1 MSGLKDIA
9 SVTLVVNGE
18 PAKQELSDIESRL
31 AAAKQRLV
39 DLQQSG
45 ADTKYIKKTQ
55 KEINKLE
62 KDLERAESR
71 SDGLKR
77 ALMGLEDFSPRE
89 LNRALRTL
97 MGRLQGIQKGS
108 KDWDAHVRA
117 IQMIK
122 EKIAEM
128 NEELSES
135 PTLWGRIKT
144 FADDIWP
151 VFDLIVRGY
160 DSIMSTLMG
169 FVNAY
174 AEMDQEMANV
184 RKFTGMTEAQV
195 RSLNEEFKKIDTR
208 TSREEL
214 NKLAQEAGRLG
225 KTSIE
230 DVLGFVRAADKIN
243 VALDDL
249 GEGATLTLSK
259 LTGIFGD
266 EQRFGT
272 EQSLLKVGSVINEL
286 SQNCSAAAPY
296 LANFAERMGGVGAQA
311 GLTIQQIMGFAA
323 VLDSN
328 SQKVE
333 ASSTALSQVIVRLY
347 QEPAKYA
354 RVAGLDVEKF
364 TKLLKTD
371 TNAALILFLE
381 TLQKAGGM
389 DSLSPMFKD
398 MGENGSRAIAALST
412 LATHIAQV
420 KSQQEAANLAFE
432 EGTSIDKEF
441 AVQNGTVQAALEKC
455 KNHAHELQVE
465 LGERIQPLI
474 RHFLVSSSSILRA
487 ILTLINY
494 IDENK
499 SSIIAIASATT
510 AYIAV
515 AKLHALWL
523 ERIAVKEILVA
534 KASKAFTIAQKALS
548 GVVAVARVGVVALV
562 NAFDFLRHGLEVNI
576 FMQQRWRA
584 AMEKMKFTTWAGLI
598 LAVAA
603 AFYMVY
609 KRVTALT
616 AAQKALREA
625 ENQANEEIAETV
637 TKIRTL
643 QGIIEDNNRT
653 LWERHKAIVELR
665 SIMDDYNGTLDK
677 EGRLINHNTTLI
689 DAYIKKLRERALA
702 SAMEDQLKQSFSRL
716 VKQGLVVLDNSKSK
730 DGQTDMFKS
739 DLLSGNISADM
750 FIQGKRVRG
759 GDASFLS
766 GAKAYAPS
774 GKYNGM
780 RTSAWALPIWG
791 VESESYTA
799 VQDFNKE
806 LSVFLTLSRQ
816 VDDNTR
822 RSLVQQGDS
831 GPKVNQQRYES
842 DEAYKKAVDELK
854 TTLTNAIS
862 AAGNDQKKKD
872 AAEYQYQLGLFNLNT
887 TQGGHAPDN
896 DDNDDDDDDDDPPT
910 PTPDRFAKEKQW
922 RERAEA
928 EARID
933 YFSPGEKSYS
943 DYMQRMNQIAVDYNQ
958 MLLDREDVVGNER
971 LKIQADYWEA
981 LHKRDEDAGKMAA
994 KLDADTRKK
1003 RVDEENKSYNET
1015 LYNLNESLRKRLS
1028 AENLSAKE
1036 RENAEKIHQEAAELA
1051 ELNHLAR
1058 LVNIYEEGSDERLQ
1072 AQMAYQDAQLK
1083 AQKRHQQEYEKREAE
1098 YADIKAKVFG
1108 DNPEEKQQK
1117 YDTAFDALK
1126 EVYDREIA
1134 AAGDNAAEKLRIAEA
1149 FLQAQNE
1156 LRVEYGL
1163 AAEED
1168 TQNSMQ
1174 RAVGKAVEW
1183 LNSPGGKAVTGT
1195 LSTLTSGMASIFSGL
1210 STMMQ
1215 AELELQTA
1223 AINKRYDAEIQA
1235 AQGNS
1240 YKVAKLEKKKEAE
1253 IAKVKNE
1260 ANRKMFAMQVIQ
1272 AVAQTA
1278 QNALAAFGSAAQVPI
1293 VGYVLAPIAAAMAVA
1308 AGAIQIAAI
1317 KKQQQAS
1324 AAQGYSKGGFTRRGR
1339 VDEPAG
1345 IVHAGEWVAS
1355 QKLLANP
1362 VARPLIEHLDHV
1374 QRTNTIGSLRSEDVS
1389 RAITAPQSISRI
1401 MDSDASAALMVAAI
1415 AQSSSVVERLAE
1427 RLEKPIAAITTV
1439 AGDYGINQAKDEY
1452 DALLRNVTP
1461 KSKQK

>member
-1 MSGLKDIA
+1 MSKITERATVDLF
-9 SVTLVVNGE
+9 VNGE
-18 PAKQELSDIESRL
+18 QADEQMERLRKKADDLREALNAADQAGDMKKVKKLSRELEQTEKAISRVESASKGVGVVLNGLDKVPMHGLRNTL
-31 AAAKQRLV
+31 KHL
-39 DLQQSG
+39 
-45 ADTKYIKKTQ
+45 Q
-55 KEINKLE
+55 KEISMTKPNSE
-62 KDLERAESR
+62 AWNRYAEQISMVR
-71 SDGLKR
+71 GR
-77 ALMGLEDFSPRE
+77 INE
-89 LNRALRTL
+89 LNKELGDSKSLWDRF
-97 MGRLQGIQKGS
+97 
-108 KDWDAHVRA
+108 KDWSVSA
-117 IQMIK
+117 
-122 EKIAEM
+122 
-128 NEELSES
+128 
-135 PTLWGRIKT
+135 
-144 FADDIWP
+144 WP
-151 VFDLIVRGY
+151 ALDLIKGWY
-160 DSIMSTLMG
+160 DTVVGSLSG
-169 FVNAY
+169 CVDAF

-195 RSLNEEFKKIDTR
+195 RTLNEEFKKIDTR

-296 LANFAERMGGVGAQA
+296 LANFAERMGGVGSQA

-354 RVAGLDVEKF
+354 RVAGLDVENF

-412 LATHIAQV
+412 LATHIGQV
-420 KSQQEAANLAFE
+420 KAQQEAANIAFE

-474 RHFLVSSSSILRA
+474 RHLLVSSSSILRA

-510 AYIAV
+510 AYIAI

-534 KASKAFTIAQKALS
+534 KTSKALAIAQKALS
-548 GVVAVARVGVVALV
+548 GVVASLRVGVVALV
-562 NAFDFLRHGLEVNI
+562 NAFDYLRHGLEVNLA
-576 FMQQRWRA
+576 MQQRWRA

-598 LAVAA
+598 LAVAT

-653 LWERHKAIVELR
+653 LWERHKAIIELR
-665 SIMDDYNGTLDK
+665 SIMDDYNGALDK
-677 EGRLINHNTTLI
+677 EGRLINHNTSLI
-689 DAYIKKLRERALA
+689 DTYIKKLRERALA
-702 SAMEDQLKQSFSRL
+702 SAMEDQLKQSYSRL
-716 VKQGLVVLDNSKSK
+716 VTYGLEFLDKSK
-730 DGQTDMFKS
+730 AMGDQIDIFKS
-739 DLLSGNISADM
+739 DLLSGNISSDM
-750 FIQGKRVRG
+750 YMSPTYLPPKATNLP
-759 GDASFLS
+759 GD
-766 GAKAYAPS
+766 KAFAPS
-774 GKYNGM
+774 GKYQFM
-780 RTSAWALPIWG
+780 KTEAWSLPIPWFDVG
-791 VESESYTA
+791 TGAYTSIKN
-799 VQDFNKE
+799 FNKE
-806 LSVFLTLSRQ
+806 LSVFMTLSKQ
-816 VDDNTR
+816 VDKNTR
-822 RSLVQQGDS
+822 QSLVQQGES

-842 DEAYKKAVDELK
+842 DEAYKKAVDDLK
-854 TTLTNAIS
+854 ETLTNAIS
-862 AAGNDQKKKD
+862 AAGSDQKKKD

-896 DDNDDDDDDDDPPT
+896 DDDDDDPDPPT
-910 PTPDRFAKEKQW
+910 STPDRFAKEKQW
-922 RERAEA
+922 RERSEA

-933 YFSPGEKSYS
+933 YFSPGEKSHS
-943 DYMQRMNQIAVDYNQ
+943 DYIQRMNQIAVDYNQ

-981 LHKRDEDAGKMAA
+981 LHKRDDDAGKMAA
-994 KLDADTRKK
+994 QLDADTRKQ
-1003 RVDEENKSYNET
+1003 RVDEENKSYNDT
-1015 LYNLNESLRKRLS
+1015 LYKLNESLSMRLS

-1072 AQMAYQDAQLK
+1072 AQKNYQDAQLK

-1117 YDTAFDALK
+1117 YDNAFDALK
-1126 EVYDREIA
+1126 VVHDREIA
-1134 AAGDNAAEKLRIAEA
+1134 AAGDNAAEKLRIEEA

-1156 LRVEYGL
+1156 LRRQYGL
-1163 AAEED
+1163 ESEED
-1168 TQNSMQ
+1168 SRNSMQ
-1174 RAVGKAVEW
+1174 RAVESSVEW
-1183 LNSPGGKAVTGT
+1183 LNSDGGKAVTGT
-1195 LSTLTSGMASIFSGL
+1195 ISTLTSGMSSIFSGL

-1223 AINKRYDAEIQA
+1223 SINKKYDAEIQA

-1253 IAKVKNE
+1253 IAKAKNE

-1278 QNALAAFGSAAQVPI
+1278 QNALAAYGSAAQVPV
-1293 VGYVLAPIAAAMAVA
+1293 VGYILAPIAAAMAVA

-1401 MDSDASAALMVAAI
+1401 MDGDASAALMVAAI
-1415 AQSSSVVERLAE
+1415 AQSSSVVERLAD